1 MKTLIIALMLFF
13 ALVSGI
19 SMIALAFGADFQDLA
34 ADNGGDRTTG
44 ELSRP
49 NPE

>member
-1 MKTLIIALMLFF
+1 MKTFIIALMVFF

-19 SMIALAFGADFQDLA
+19 SMIALAFRADFQELA
-34 ADNGGDRTTG
+34 ADNGEDCTTG